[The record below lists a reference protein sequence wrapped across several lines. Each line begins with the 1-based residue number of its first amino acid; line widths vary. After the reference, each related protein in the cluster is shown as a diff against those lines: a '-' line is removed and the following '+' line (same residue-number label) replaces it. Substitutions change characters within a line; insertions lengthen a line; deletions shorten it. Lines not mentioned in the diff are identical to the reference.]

1 MKILVTDADNRASLA
16 VTRSLGRHGHEV
28 YVAHHR
34 HPSLASSS
42 RFCRQKVLVADPLK
56 NPEAFARDAIAVV
69 RANAIDAVI
78 PASEVST
85 LTLARAACENPGSL
99 SLCTPA
105 YRDLDIAA
113 DKAAVLALGMTL
125 GVPVPKTAIVASKGD
140 MLPEVDFGFPVVI
153 KPARS
158 RVWADGRWYVNSVSY
173 ANSQSELIATLQS
186 LAPSQFPVLLQERL
200 EGAGVGVFACYDH
213 GRLLSLFSHRRLR
226 EKPPSGGVSVLRESV
241 AVDPV
246 AGQHARAL
254 LDSLSWHGVAM
265 VEFKRDDRDGQL
277 KLMEINGRLWG
288 SLQLAIDAGVDF
300 PSMMADMLAGKTLA
314 PVPNYKLGV
323 QTRWLWGDIDSL
335 LALFLQSR
343 QVLNLPSDHPGR
355 WRTLLAFLLP
365 WRPGLRYEVLSLT
378 DPLPWIYETRR
389 WFRPAAH

>member
-28 YVAHHR
+28 YVANHR

-56 NPEAFARDAIAVV
+56 NPEAFARDAIAAVM
-69 RANAIDAVI
+69 ANAIDAVI

-85 LTLARAACENPGSL
+85 LTLARAAHDNPGSL

-105 YRDLDIAA
+105 YRDLDTAA
-113 DKAAVLALGMTL
+113 DKAAVLSLGMKL

-140 MLPEVDFGFPVVI
+140 RLPELDFGFPVVI

-158 RVWADGRWYVNSVSY
+158 RVWSNGRWYVNSVSY
-173 ANSQSELIATLQS
+173 ANSDSELIATLQS
-186 LAPSQFPVLLQERL
+186 LAPPQFPVLLQERL
-200 EGAGVGVFACYDH
+200 QGAGVGVFACYDH

-254 LDSLSWHGVAM
+254 LDSLNWHGVAM
-265 VEFKRDDRDGQL
+265 VEFKQDDRDGQL

-300 PSMMADMLAGKTLA
+300 PSMMAEMLAGKTLP
-314 PVPNYKLGV
+314 PVPNYRLGV

-343 QVLNLPSDHPGR
+343 QALNLPSDHPGR

-378 DPLPWIYETRR
+378 DPLPWLYESRR